1 MFVEFDLFSRTT
13 GVVWKSRHFEYC
25 MSACVSLFLVGHLFE
40 LVQATTASTHMHM
53 QVHSGPSHARSA
65 WINVSMG
72 VVASV
77 ANSSRQEIVYRNRHA
92 TFDAHLSEQFIN
104 LTASGL

>member
-25 MSACVSLFLVGHLFE
+25 MSACVSLFLVGHLVE
-40 LVQATTASTHMHM
+40 LVQATTFSTHMHM

-65 WINVSMG
+65 WMTLSMG
-72 VVASV
+72 GLVSV
-77 ANSSRQEIVYRNRHA
+77 GNGSPQEIV
-92 TFDAHLSEQFIN
+92 D
-104 LTASGL
+104 